1 MAFSGT
7 FGGWPQTSISPVATP
22 PVVTLPVVTPS
33 VATLPTFGGWPQQ
46 TLPIFGGWPKEA
58 PVPIVTPSIVPA
70 FWSQTSI
77 PAVTNP
83 FNGWPQ
89 TSTTPVTA
97 STASTASTVLPVA
110 APISSEKNGIINC
123 LTESKNIQI
132 AILNEL
138 KIISQKSINPV
149 PVPVNNQV
157 HLGISCDCCGT
168 MNIIGM
174 RYKCIF
180 CKNFDMCEQCE
191 AKTTTHDPSHLFVKV
206 KDTNNYNMSVE
217 KFPYFKQFLTLHE
230 V

>member
-7 FGGWPQTSISPVATP
+7 FGGWPQTSI
-22 PVVTLPVVTPS
+22 PS
-33 VATLPTFGGWPQQ
+33 VAISPPVITPPPITLPTFC
-46 TLPIFGGWPKEA
+46 
-58 PVPIVTPSIVPA
+58 
-70 FWSQTSI
+70 
-77 PAVTNP
+77 
-83 FNGWPQ
+83 GWPQ
-89 TSTTPVTA
+89 TSIPPVVTPFSGWPQTPAVNAVNAVNA
-97 STASTASTVLPVA
+97 SVLPMA
-110 APISSEKNGIINC
+110 APISPEKNGIINC

-138 KIISQKSINPV
+138 KLISSQNSQKSIIPV
-149 PVPVNNQV
+149 PVQFPLNNQV

-168 MNIIGM
+168 MNITGM